1 MKIVISD
8 DYQDCVRHL
17 NCFNKIQHHDL
28 EIFNDTVS
36 ELDAKVERFK
46 DAEAIVLTRERT
58 VIDSSLLKR
67 LPKLKLISQ
76 TGKIASHVD
85 LTACKEHGV
94 VVMDGRGSG
103 SATAELN
110 LLLILAALR
119 NIVPEVNRL
128 QSGKWQGTVGRQ
140 LSGKLLGV
148 YGFGRIGQ
156 QICKLGQAFGARVLV
171 WGRESSLI
179 RAKEMGFEVATSK
192 ENFFSTSD
200 IISLQLR
207 LNPETAAIGQQ
218 ICKLGQAFGAR
229 VLVWGRESSLIRA
242 KEMGFEVAT
251 SKENFFSTSDIISL
265 QLRLNPE
272 TVAIVTSSDLALMKS
287 DSLLVN
293 TSRAELIERGAL
305 YAGLKQGH
313 PGFAAIDVYESE
325 PVLNAADPLL
335 QLPNCLCTPHLGFVE
350 QDNYEAYFGV
360 AFDNINAFVDGNMQN
375 RVV

>member
-76 TGKIASHVD
+76 TGKIASHID

-148 YGFGRIGQ
+148 YGFGR
-156 QICKLGQAFGARVLV
+156 
-171 WGRESSLI
+171 
-179 RAKEMGFEVATSK
+179 
-192 ENFFSTSD
+192 
-200 IISLQLR
+200 
-207 LNPETAAIGQQ
+207 IGQQ

-350 QDNYEAYFGV
+350 KDNYEAYFGV